1 MDRLKRAVD
10 SNAVDV
16 LDENKKLR
24 EEINALKSVK
34 NRSRSPRSATD
45 LRSEN
50 KSQVS
55 TELVKFKKDNE
66 TLYA

>member
-1 MDRLKRAVD
+1 MNRLKRAVD

-24 EEINALKSVK
+24 EEINSLKSIK

-55 TELVKFKKDNE
+55 TELVKLKKDNE
-66 TLYA
+66 TLYG